1 MQVAAAAACL
11 QQAGQ
16 GREAQA
22 AAVRVLLQL
31 RLLLQEL

>member
-1 MQVAAAAACL
+1 MQAVAAGVYL
-11 QQAGQ
+11 QQAAQ
-16 GREAQA
+16 VREAQA